1 MILYHGSYLPIPLPD
16 VRHSRSNVDFGKG
29 FYTTPLLE
37 QAEKWSKKFIPSEH
51 KAVISRYQFDEKALQ
66 VCKVLRF
73 DSYSESWLDFIMQCR
88 RGNDH
93 SHFEIVMGGVA
104 NDKVFNTIELFFQGL
119 IEKKEA
125 IKRLRYEKP
134 NYQVVFRSQ
143 AVLERYLQYEGCEY
157 YEG

>member
-1 MILYHGSYLPIPLPD
+1 M
-16 VRHSRSNVDFGKG
+16 VKG
-29 FYTTPLLE
+29 FIRPRFWNKQKSGRKSLYPVSIRRSFHGINSM
-37 QAEKWSKKFIPSEH
+37 K
-51 KAVISRYQFDEKALQ
+51 RR
-66 VCKVLRF
+66 KVLRF